1 MMTVVYVSCAD
12 SREIYVLSLDGG
24 NGTVKLVQ
32 RVPVTG
38 TVMPLAISPSRRFL
52 YASLRSLPFSVS
64 TFGIDQATGTLG
76 HLSAVPLPDN
86 MAYLSTDRTGR
97 FLLGASYTGDKISI
111 NPIGPGGLVQAVPAQ
126 VLSTC
131 PHPHSII
138 VDPSNRYLFAPSLG
152 GDAVLQFR
160 FDEVSGLATPNVPP
174 VVGTRKGAG
183 PRHLT
188 FHPHAEFAYGTNELD
203 ATVNAYRLDAATG
216 TLALIDAASML
227 PAEFEGRAPFAAAD
241 LHITPDGRFLYAS
254 ERASHTLAGFAID
267 AARGTLVSIGNF
279 STEQQPRGFN
289 IDPRGRYLLAV
300 GQMSNSMTSYAIDRG
315 TGTLTPR
322 HRFGMGRNPNWVEIV
337 DIPRA

>member
-1 MMTVVYVSCAD
+1 MIIIVYISNGD

-76 HLSAVPLPDN
+76 HLSTVALPDN

-97 FLLGASYTGDKISI
+97 FLFGASYTGDKISI
-111 NPIGPGGLVQAVPAQ
+111 NPIDREGLVQAVPVQ
-126 VLSTC
+126 VISTC

-138 VDPSNRYLFAPSLG
+138 IDPSNRYLFAPSLG

-160 FDEVSGLATPNVPP
+160 FDEVTGLATPNVPP

-183 PRHLT
+183 PRHLM
-188 FHPHAEFAYGTNELD
+188 FHPHAPFAYGTNELN
-203 ATVNAYRLDAATG
+203 ATVNAYRLDAGTG
-216 TLALIDAASML
+216 TLTLIDGASAL
-227 PAEFEGRAPFAAAD
+227 PPEFEGRPPFAAAD

-267 AARGTLVSIGNF
+267 AASGALASIGNF
-279 STEQQPRGFN
+279 PTEQQPRSFN

-300 GQMSNSMTSYAIDRG
+300 GQVSNSMTSYAINEE
-315 TGTLTPR
+315 TGALIPR
-322 HRFGMGRNPNWVEIV
+322 HRFRMGKNPNWVEI
-337 DIPRA
+337 IGLPRL

>member
-12 SREIYVLSLDGG
+12 SRAIDVMSLDGG
-24 NGTVKLVQ
+24 DGTVKLVQ

-38 TVMPLAISPSRRFL
+38 AVMPLAISLSRRFL

-76 HLSAVPLPDN
+76 HLSTVPLPDN

-97 FLLGASYTGDKISI
+97 FLFGASYTGDMISI
-111 NPIGPGGLVQAVPAQ
+111 NRIGPDGLVRTVPAQ
-126 VLSTC
+126 VISTD

-138 VDPSNRYLFAPSLG
+138 VDPTNRYLFAPCLG

-174 VVGTRKGAG
+174 AVGTRKGAG

-216 TLALIDAASML
+216 TLALIDTASAL
-227 PAEFEGRAPFAAAD
+227 PPEFEGGAPFAAAD

-254 ERASHTLAGFAID
+254 ERASHTLTGFAID
-267 AARGTLVSIGNF
+267 AANGTLVSIGNF
-279 STEQQPRGFN
+279 PTEQQPRGFN

-300 GQMSNSMTSYAIDRG
+300 GQMSNSMTIYAINQG
-315 TGTLTPR
+315 TGALTPQD
-322 HRFGMGRNPNWVEIV
+322 RFGMGRNPNWVEIV